1 MGRCLTLSPDNP
13 DHLAQLGQIHAL
25 QGRRDAAHQVIA
37 RLKELAG
44 TRFVPAYDLALVH
57 AALGE
62 RDAAIE
68 WLQRAYDERYGPLVF
83 LRVDPDI
90 DGVRGDPRFD
100 ALVARIRPGSA
111 M

>member
-1 MGRCLTLSPDNP
+1 M
-13 DHLAQLGQIHAL
+13 
-25 QGRRDAAHQVIA
+25 
-37 RLKELAG
+37 
-44 TRFVPAYDLALVH
+44 PAYDLALVH

-68 WLQRAYDERYGPLVF
+68 WLRRAYDERYGPLVF
-83 LRVDPDI
+83 LGVDPDI

-100 ALVARIRPGSA
+100 ALVARIRPGPA